1 LRPEYG
7 VGNNWEIVL
16 IALVAIFLVL
26 RLRSVLG
33 RRTGNERPP
42 GRDPFQPPQPPNE
55 QGQPGWRQQPGRPA
69 DAPSAGGTVVD
80 LPRPERPTPMPASGP
95 LTVAPAAAAGV
106 AAIQRADGSFEPVGF
121 LQGARDAF
129 EMIVG
134 AFARGDAAALRPL
147 LDDELYGS
155 FENVIRERQAAR
167 ETQQTTII
175 GFEACELSD
184 AQLRD
189 RQAICTVRFVT
200 EQINV
205 TRNAEGTIID
215 GNASEVSKVTDVWT
229 FRRDTGSPDP
239 NWLLVATSS
248 D

>member
-42 GRDPFQPPQPPNE
+42 SRDPFSQQPPNE
-55 QGQPGWRQQPGRPA
+55 QGQPGWRQQPGRTT
-69 DAPSAGGTVVD
+69 DAPATSGTVID
-80 LPRPERPTPMPASGP
+80 LPRPERPTPLPASGP
-95 LTVAPAAAAGV
+95 LTVAPAAAGGI
-106 AAIQRADGSFEPVGF
+106 AAIQRVDRSFEPVTF

-134 AFARGDAAALRPL
+134 AFARGDSAALRPL

-155 FENVIRERQAAR
+155 FEKVILDRQAAR

-175 GFEACELSD
+175 GFEACEMTD
-184 AQLRD
+184 AQLRE

-205 TRNAEGTIID
+205 TRNAEGTIVD
-215 GNASEVSKVTDVWT
+215 GNASEVTKVTDVWT
-229 FRRDTGSPDP
+229 FGRDAASSDP
-239 NWLLVATSS
+239 NWQLVATSS